1 MLVKHL
7 RKEFYELLFG
17 KRVLIIA
24 NSDIDSVCTVKI
36 FTELLKIDGI
46 SFSLCPVDGITD
58 MKQAYSDYCET
69 VNVFVLIN
77 CGISLDIRDF
87 FDNLNNKLVFVLD
100 CHRPVHV
107 NNFYDETNQ
116 IRILSLDGNF
126 DEVPN
131 FDDLFWSGEALDS
144 DDDGNDDDS
153 DILDKGE
160 SDDEDGSQRRGRN
173 PKRRRNEHDKER
185 RQMIWKQKRNELLFK
200 YTQFGYYAPPSS
212 LVALELSWAISRGD
226 IQYVWWTTVALTD
239 AFLLEKLPRSDLH
252 IAREASSTETPR
264 DCLKVNFEKD
274 LCFLLYRHWNL
285 YDSIKM
291 TTHSACML
299 KSWGM
304 KGEGR
309 FHEML
314 GELGLPQLE
323 CHQKYTSM
331 DVRLRKKVKNVFNE
345 PVLREKY
352 NFQDVTVGTFISEIG
367 FRPALSEFDCE
378 NTGARKGRSRHELL
392 QLPGSFPVRVWYSEI
407 ARHSWTTNYYQTNSG
422 HFTQVVWNATKRVG
436 CGRVVTEKLC
446 REGKLKLEPIYIV
459 VCRYSPPGNW
469 LHKQAYKD
477 HVHPPK
483 VGKPNQIPDFTKFC
497 PQDSKPCS
505 KPIVCCTDA
514 NTMKDHTEN
523 INCSSL
529 SSTTSQSSAL
539 NHQLG
544 RSFVFSG
551 TKTTSTL
558 RPDYVSKSY
567 LGRSVMSASYHKGL
581 PWPLWHDK
589 RGRNIRQ

>member
-153 DILDKGE
+153 DILDNGE
-160 SDDEDGSQRRGRN
+160 SDDEDGSRGRN

-239 AFLLEKLPRSDLH
+239 AFLLEKLPRSEYVQKSTELSLH

-291 TTHSACML
+291 TPHSACML

-367 FRPALSEFDCE
+367 FRPALSAFDCQLACLSLLE
-378 NTGARKGRSRHELL
+378 NPVLYGSGNVVDNFLDSLAALSKKKFDTLDRGIGLAKTQMTAMYNQVKEFLSMNLILPRGGFLYVQMPEGSPNVCYFRNTSSLLFLAQFTQRAAVASARNRRWSTLPLVLCVPHFGGYWTFVGIKPLSLELPKNLFGKLFETLAKKMATGAVLMDFVDPHFVLVHGEHKDKFVQLL
-392 QLPGSFPVRVWYSEI
+392 EACMV
-407 ARHSWTTNYYQTNSG
+407 
-422 HFTQVVWNATKRVG
+422 
-436 CGRVVTEKLC
+436 
-446 REGKLKLEPIYIV
+446 
-459 VCRYSPPGNW
+459 
-469 LHKQAYKD
+469 
-477 HVHPPK
+477 
-483 VGKPNQIPDFTKFC
+483 
-497 PQDSKPCS
+497 
-505 KPIVCCTDA
+505 
-514 NTMKDHTEN
+514 
-523 INCSSL
+523 
-529 SSTTSQSSAL
+529 
-539 NHQLG
+539 
-544 RSFVFSG
+544 
-551 TKTTSTL
+551 
-558 RPDYVSKSY
+558 
-567 LGRSVMSASYHKGL
+567 
-581 PWPLWHDK
+581 
-589 RGRNIRQ
+589 